1 MDTNPIY
8 LLSSVVIIYLA
19 WHFLHQVLF
28 HKDFCRPANRIGE
41 YFFYRFSGFLFLGVL
56 TYWIAL
62 SWMGFSPTEVGI
74 NFSLNSA
81 GKKWIVAALVVIPI
95 LMLWIGPKK
104 ENLWQNPKI
113 RARHWTWS
121 LVILNTLSWVIYLFA
136 YEFFFRGF
144 LLFPC
149 VAEFG
154 LFWAIVINVILY
166 TLAHADQGRS
176 MMIGAGVFSI
186 VLSLIS
192 YYSGNFYAA
201 FLIHVINACA
211 NEWISLYHHPE
222 MQVKGLL

>member
-1 MDTNPIY
+1 MNTNPIY

-19 WHFLHQVLF
+19 WHLLHQVVF
-28 HKDFCRPANRIGE
+28 HKDLCRPFNRIGE
-41 YFFYRFSGFLFLGVL
+41 YFSYRLSAFLFLG
-56 TYWIAL
+56 AL
-62 SWMGFSPTEVGI
+62 SYWVALHLLNCSPAEVGI
-74 NFSLNSA
+74 GFTLGPV
-81 GKKWIVAALVVIPI
+81 GKKWVLIAAIVLPA
-95 LMLWIGPKK
+95 LMLWIGRSK

-113 RARHWTWS
+113 RARHWTWA
-121 LVILNTLSWVIYLFA
+121 LVILNTLSWIIYLFA

-149 VAEFG
+149 ITEFG
-154 LFWAIVINVILY
+154 LVWAIIINVVLY

-176 MMIGAGVFSI
+176 MMIGAVVFSI

-192 YYSGNFYAA
+192 YYTGNFYAA

-222 MQVKGLL
+222 MKAKKIV